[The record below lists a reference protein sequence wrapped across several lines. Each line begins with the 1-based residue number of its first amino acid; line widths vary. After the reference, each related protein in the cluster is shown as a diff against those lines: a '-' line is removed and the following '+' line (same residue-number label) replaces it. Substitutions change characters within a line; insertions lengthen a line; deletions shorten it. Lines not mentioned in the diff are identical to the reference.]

1 MSNSVTSISSFEAAR
16 GRRLHDTSSI
26 SDSEASLAPR
36 ESALF
41 PEDAAASF
49 PLSLRAVV
57 LLTAAFWAYVTLTD
71 ILYAEGMRIDV
82 AQFTTS
88 MVFAPWELRL
98 VQHVLVFPILAGCY
112 WVSSRVGWTPL
123 HRRLPAQIGLAI
135 VFAVLPFWMMDV
147 ANSIVYPGFEWLP
160 PGGPRKA
167 DMAIWFASTVAG
179 IPTYGFGLALISGAA
194 LFRRIHGLKLRNAEL
209 KSDWAGARLAA
220 LRTQLSPHTL
230 FNLLHNIQAQI
241 PWDPQVARSSVV
253 SLADLLR
260 RLLRAGEHDF
270 SLLSDEM
277 HFVKLYFALQL
288 TRFADRMTVR
298 LPDIDALPAVWVPS
312 LILQPLVENAVVHGL
327 DNHSGPVRVEVTV
340 ELTAD
345 EALLLRVVNST
356 GAREGI
362 EGPGIGLRNVRE
374 RLTVQFGGRASLH
387 SGLRDATTWVAELQ
401 LPVLREWRPPVSR
414 TASPA

>member
-1 MSNSVTSISSFEAAR
+1 MSDSLTSISSFEAAR
-16 GRRLHDTSSI
+16 GRRLHDTSLI
-26 SDSEASLAPR
+26 SDSEASLAAR
-36 ESALF
+36 ESARF

-49 PLSLRAVV
+49 PLSLRAVL

-82 AQFTTS
+82 AQYTTS
-88 MVFAPWELRL
+88 MVFASWELRL

-147 ANSIVYPGFEWLP
+147 ANLIVYPGFEWLP

-179 IPTYGFGLALISGAA
+179 IPTYGFGLALVSGAA
-194 LFRRIHGLKLRNAEL
+194 LYRRIHGLKLRNAEL

-241 PWDPQVARSSVV
+241 PWDPEVARSSVV
-253 SLADLLR
+253 SLAELLR

-288 TRFADRMTVR
+288 TRFADRMTVH
-298 LPDIDALPAVWVPS
+298 LPDLDALPAVWVPS

-345 EALLLRVVNST
+345 EALLLRVVNSG
-356 GAREGI
+356 GARAGT

-374 RLTVQFGGRASLH
+374 RLALQFGGRASLH
-387 SGLRDATTWVAELQ
+387 SGPRDATTWVAELR

-414 TASPA
+414 TAAPA